1 MPIAT
6 ALKRSIPKQLPPPNS
21 DFYRLADVLTAEKEV
36 TMPAQTRFDGPQP
49 SAHPTARL
57 TVMNRAFYCRART
70 HSCAEAALRR
80 LNVAGFAIL
89 VLSAAAV
96 VAQCF
101 AAFADEV
108 PTFDLRKTCKADV
121 LAYQGTASGQASN
134 SSCHSSEQEAR
145 TTLVSQWTQFSPASK
160 RECVLL
166 QGDAAGPQSYV
177 ELLTCLQMASP
188 DQNFK

>member
-1 MPIAT
+1 
-6 ALKRSIPKQLPPPNS
+6 
-21 DFYRLADVLTAEKEV
+21 
-36 TMPAQTRFDGPQP
+36 
-49 SAHPTARL
+49 
-57 TVMNRAFYCRART
+57 MNRAFYFRT
-70 HSCAEAALRR
+70 DADSCAEAALPR
-80 LNVAGFAIL
+80 LNVANFAML
-89 VLSAAAV
+89 VVGAVAV
-96 VAQCF
+96 VAQSF

-121 LAYQGTASGQASN
+121 LAYQSTASGQASDTG
-134 SSCHSSEQEAR
+134 CLSSEQAAR

-188 DQNFK
+188 GQQFK

>member
-1 MPIAT
+1 
-6 ALKRSIPKQLPPPNS
+6 
-21 DFYRLADVLTAEKEV
+21 
-36 TMPAQTRFDGPQP
+36 
-49 SAHPTARL
+49 
-57 TVMNRAFYCRART
+57 MNRAFYCRTDAD
-70 HSCAEAALRR
+70 SCAEAALPR
-80 LNVAGFAIL
+80 LNVANFAML
-89 VLSAAAV
+89 VVGAAAV
-96 VAQCF
+96 VAQSF

-121 LAYQGTASGQASN
+121 LAYQGTASGQASDTG
-134 SSCHSSEQEAR
+134 CLSSEQAAR

-188 DQNFK
+188 AQQFK